1 MKLKI
6 GIIGCGT
13 IAQVRHAPEYHR
25 NPACRLAA
33 FYNAGREKAERMAS
47 QYGGICCE
55 SLEELLKLELD
66 AVSICTSNDTHA
78 AIALQALGAG
88 LHVLCEKPMAVTVRE
103 CEQMTEAAEKNN
115 RILMIGNN
123 QRLTGAHQKA
133 RELIQKGEIGKVLSF
148 ETVFVHR
155 GPDQWTGNKNPWFF
169 HKDKSGMGALGDLG
183 IHKLDLIQ
191 HLLGEDIAEVTGR
204 MGTLDKTYPDGTRI
218 EVEDNVWAI
227 LETEHGIIGS
237 MHAGWTCYGQE
248 RNSFVIYGTKG
259 VLRCYDDEIYTLILE
274 KGDCQEK
281 YQFGGIQNNDDQ
293 KAGFAE
299 NSGVIDEFVSSILK
313 NRQPVCSGKEN
324 LQAMRAA
331 EALQKSAERGKRI
344 VIARP

>member
-1 MKLKI
+1 MEI

-33 FYNAGREKAERMAS
+33 FYNTGREKAEQMAA
-47 QYGGICCE
+47 QYGGVCCG
-55 SLEELLKLELD
+55 SLEELLKLDLD

-78 AIALQALGAG
+78 RIALKALQAGM
-88 LHVLCEKPMAVTVRE
+88 HVLCEKPMAMTVRE
-103 CEQMTEAAEKNN
+103 CEQMTEAARAKS

-123 QRLTGAHQKA
+123 QRLTSAHQKA
-133 RELIQKGEIGKVLSF
+133 RELIQRGEIGKILSF

-155 GPDQWTGNKNPWFF
+155 GPDQWTGDKDPWFF
-169 HKDKSGMGALGDLG
+169 HKEKAGLGALGDLG

-191 HLLGEDIAEVTGR
+191 HLLGEDITGVTGR
-204 MGTLDKTYPDGTRI
+204 METLDKTYPDGSRI
-218 EVEDNVWAI
+218 AVEDNVWAI
-227 LETEHGIIGS
+227 LETGHGVIGS

-248 RNSFVIYGTKG
+248 RNSFVIYGTEG
-259 VLRCYDDEIYTLILE
+259 VLRCYDDENYTLILE
-274 KGDCQEK
+274 KGDIQEK
-281 YQFGGIQNNDDQ
+281 YQLGGIQNNDDQ

-299 NSGVIDEFVSSILK
+299 NSGVIDEFVSSILEG
-313 NRQPVCSGKEN
+313 RQPICSGEDN

-331 EALQKSAERGKRI
+331 EALQKSAKEGRRI
-344 VIARP
+344 AVAR

>member
-1 MKLKI
+1 MEI

-33 FYNAGREKAERMAS
+33 FYNTGREKAEQMAA
-47 QYGGICCE
+47 QYGGVCCG
-55 SLEELLKLELD
+55 SLEELLKLDLD

-78 AIALQALGAG
+78 RIALKALQAGM
-88 LHVLCEKPMAVTVRE
+88 HVLCEKPMAMTVRE
-103 CEQMTEAAEKNN
+103 CEQMTEAARAKG

-123 QRLTGAHQKA
+123 QRLTSTHQKA
-133 RELIQKGEIGKVLSF
+133 RELIQRGEIGKILSF

-155 GPDQWTGNKNPWFF
+155 GPDQWTGDKDPWFF
-169 HKDKSGMGALGDLG
+169 HKEKAGLGALGDLG

-191 HLLGEDIAEVTGR
+191 HLLGEDITGVTGR
-204 MGTLDKTYPDGTRI
+204 METLDKTYPDGSRI
-218 EVEDNVWAI
+218 AVEDNVWAI
-227 LETEHGIIGS
+227 LETEHGVIGS

-248 RNSFVIYGTKG
+248 RNSFVIYGTEG
-259 VLRCYDDEIYTLILE
+259 VLRCYDDENYTLILE
-274 KGDCQEK
+274 KGDIQEK
-281 YQFGGIQNNDDQ
+281 YQLGGIQNNDDQ

-299 NSGVIDEFVSSILK
+299 NSGVIDEFVSSILEG
-313 NRQPVCSGKEN
+313 RQPICSGENN

-331 EALQKSAERGKRI
+331 EALQKSAKEGRRI
-344 VIARP
+344 AVAR